1 MDKKEFNIIICG
13 VGGQG
18 ILLASEII
26 ALTAMESGFDVKK
39 SEVHG
44 MSQRGGSVF
53 SHVRIGEKVYSPIIE
68 KGKGDI
74 LLSLEKAE
82 TLRWVHYLKKDEPLI
97 IMSDLEIIPPLV
109 SLGLTSYPKDVE
121 KKLKDI
127 SSKLFIIPAKKIS
140 EEVKDIRVL
149 NIFFLG
155 FLSNF
160 LPFDIKKWEE
170 IIKSKVPENKL
181 EINLTTF
188 KKGREFLNNFQ

>member
-18 ILLASEII
+18 ILLASEIL
-26 ALTAMESGFDVKK
+26 ALTAIESGFDVKK

-109 SLGLTSYPKDVE
+109 SLGITSYPKDVE
-121 KKLKDI
+121 KMLKDI

-181 EINLTTF
+181 EINLNTF
-188 KKGREFLNNFQ
+188 IKGKEFIKHFD

>member
-1 MDKKEFNIIICG
+1 MEKKEFNIIICG

-18 ILLASEII
+18 ILLASEIL
-26 ALTAMESGFDVKK
+26 ALTAMESGFDIKK
-39 SEVHG
+39 SEIHG

-74 LLSLEKAE
+74 LLSFEKAE
-82 TLRWVHYLKKDEPLI
+82 TLRWVHYLKRDEPLI

-121 KKLKDI
+121 KKLKSI

-140 EEVKDIRVL
+140 EELKDIRVL

-160 LPFDIKKWEE
+160 LPFEIKTWEE

-181 EINLTTF
+181 EINLATF
-188 KKGREFLNNFQ
+188 KKGREFLNNF

>member
-1 MDKKEFNIIICG
+1 MEKKEFNIIICG

-18 ILLASEII
+18 ILLASEIL
-26 ALTAMESGFDVKK
+26 ALTAMESGFDIKK

-74 LLSLEKAE
+74 LLSFEKAE
-82 TLRWVHYLKKDEPLI
+82 TLRWVHYLKRDEPLI

-121 KKLKDI
+121 KKLKSI

-140 EEVKDIRVL
+140 EELKDIRVL

-160 LPFDIKKWEE
+160 LPFEIKTWEE

-181 EINLTTF
+181 EINLATF
-188 KKGREFLNNFQ
+188 KKGREFLNNF

>member
-68 KGKGDI
+68 KGKG
-74 LLSLEKAE
+74 
-82 TLRWVHYLKKDEPLI
+82 
-97 IMSDLEIIPPLV
+97 
-109 SLGLTSYPKDVE
+109 
-121 KKLKDI
+121 
-127 SSKLFIIPAKKIS
+127 
-140 EEVKDIRVL
+140 
-149 NIFFLG
+149 
-155 FLSNF
+155 
-160 LPFDIKKWEE
+160 
-170 IIKSKVPENKL
+170 
-181 EINLTTF
+181 
-188 KKGREFLNNFQ
+188 

>member
-1 MDKKEFNIIICG
+1 MEKKEFNIIICG

-18 ILLASEII
+18 ILLASEIL

-74 LLSLEKAE
+74 LLSFEKAE
-82 TLRWVHYLKKDEPLI
+82 TLRWVHYLKRDEPLI

-121 KKLKDI
+121 KKLKSI

-140 EEVKDIRVL
+140 EELKDIRVL

-160 LPFDIKKWEE
+160 LPFEIKTWEE

-181 EINLTTF
+181 EINLATF
-188 KKGREFLNNFQ
+188 KKGREFLNNF